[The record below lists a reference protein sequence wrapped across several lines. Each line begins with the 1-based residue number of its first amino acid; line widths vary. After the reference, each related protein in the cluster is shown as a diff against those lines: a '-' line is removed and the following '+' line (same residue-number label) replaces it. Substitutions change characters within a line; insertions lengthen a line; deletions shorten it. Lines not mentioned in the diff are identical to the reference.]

1 MTTVTQW
8 IEQAPADVKA
18 RFEFF
23 DGRWQEKPMAGLLH
37 QDHVFLITAELK
49 RRGLR
54 AYFDVVTHLPEI
66 DERTGKRV
74 EVHADVLVIAAGNPD
89 QGGDGDYGRP
99 RPGGGGRL
107 HAVRR
112 ALRREQ
118 APRLRAQRRAPLLA
132 GAPDGMTVEPFR
144 LVEGRYRRAP
154 GSTSSRSRRCPSPPT
169 CSTPD
174 ARRREEQRD
183 DGHRHPVDPAGPGG
197 GARALRAASRGAGS
211 SARWPAGTTRRTR
224 ASSAAS

>member
-74 EVHADVLVIAAGNPD
+74 EVHPDVLVIAAGNPD
-89 QGGDGDYGRP
+89 QGGDGDYVGVPDLVAEVVSTLSDERYDASKRP
-99 RPGGGGRL
+99 VYERNGVRHYWLVRLTGPPWSRSASSRGGTSRP
-107 HAVRR
+107 
-112 ALRREQ
+112 
-118 APRLRAQRRAPLLA
+118 
-132 GAPDGMTVEPFR
+132 
-144 LVEGRYRRAP
+144 P
-154 GSTSSRSRRCPSPPT
+154 GSTSSRSRPCPSPTT
-169 CSTPD
+169 CSTPEPGPRG
-174 ARRREEQRD
+174 A
-183 DGHRHPVDPAGPGG
+183 AGRWSPSPGG
-197 GARALRAASRGAGS
+197 SSRPRRGCAS
-211 SARWPAGTTRRTR
+211 
-224 ASSAAS
+224 ASS